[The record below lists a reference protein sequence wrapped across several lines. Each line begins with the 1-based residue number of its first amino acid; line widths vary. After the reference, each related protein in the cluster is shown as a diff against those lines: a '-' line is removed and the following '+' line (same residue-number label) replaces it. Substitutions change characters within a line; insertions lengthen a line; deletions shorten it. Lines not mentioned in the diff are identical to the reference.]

1 MLKTNIQL
9 TDQKKGTLLA
19 FTAIMFITPD
29 SLFIRLSTIESWN
42 LIFYRGFIPFFV
54 VFLGLLIIQKG
65 KIITALI
72 NNGWH
77 GIAYAVTFT
86 ITNILFVISI
96 ENTSVANT
104 LIMISLAPMLSAVIS
119 LIFLKENPDKKTW
132 IAIIITTLAVIY
144 IFFDS
149 FEKGDMMGNFF
160 GLVCATG
167 LAAGAV
173 IIRSVKQ
180 LNLVPS
186 AMMGKL
192 LVALIALLIF
202 QRFIEFLYSKQ
213 NKVWL
218 LRNKGINYDQGSFK
232 LIALVHISWMISI
245 FYFGL
250 KDLEINHFF
259 IILFLFVTVWMYI
272 SNASTLSATFFAIPP
287 FDSSCVGL
295 KTGIGASGLILSI
308 SP

>member
-77 GIAYAVTFT
+77 GIAYAVTFA

-149 FEKGDMMGNFF
+149 FEKGDMKGNFF

-167 LAAGAV
+167 LAVGAV

-192 LVALIALLIF
+192 LVAIIALLFADNLNLEGSDLIIIPTMCIMCVAIPF
-202 QRFIEFLYSKQ
+202 VLVTLAPRYITAAEVNLFFLLETILGPIW
-213 NKVWL
+213 VWL
-218 LRNKGINYDQGSFK
+218 IIHEQPSMETIIGGIVIISTITAHSF
-232 LIALVHISWMISI
+232 LT
-245 FYFGL
+245 L
-250 KDLEINHFF
+250 K
-259 IILFLFVTVWMYI
+259 
-272 SNASTLSATFFAIPP
+272 
-287 FDSSCVGL
+287 
-295 KTGIGASGLILSI
+295 KT
-308 SP
+308 